1 MTVPGT
7 TTTLSICPTLSINP
21 TYTPTAPLPRNYTWG
36 CPPGYLCKP
45 KHTGADA
52 GCNIE
57 AGLPAE
63 SYVCSPDECIKSPP
77 FIHDQYWGTP
87 VESKEIRSSYNVSK
101 DYFNLDPEIFGLDYS
116 IFRIPDLKPGDDHYY
131 ILSSRR
137 SWSKLLSR
145 QSISASTVPGACY
158 DECNDAALEVES
170 TGKTPDICNAGSAF
184 NISLGHCEK
193 CCSTH
198 KTSTSASFE
207 QKVLPNFQQFLN
219 YCEGLEEP
227 SATTAAADTVRSTT
241 TSCQLT
247 TSGTTATQKAGSTS
261 QADSP
266 QASTTSDTTSK
277 ATEGNGESSPVAT
290 TSSTEQTAISSPTEK
305 STAPD
310 PTTESESATANETA
324 TNSKFGPSSR
334 SATGTSPSVTPQI
347 SPTSN
352 DAGKNAA
359 SSTSHRPTG
368 TRSVASSSATLLL
381 FTGATSARTVP
392 SHWSILAL
400 VFGVA
405 GFHV

>member
-1 MTVPGT
+1 VTVPET
-7 TTTLSICPTLSINP
+7 TTTVSICPTLIINP
-21 TYTPTAPLPRNYTWG
+21 TYTPVASLQRNYTWG

-63 SYVCSPDECIKSPP
+63 SYVCRPEECIKSPP

-87 VESKEIRSSYNVSK
+87 VESNEIRSTYNVSK
-101 DYFNLDPEIFGLDYS
+101 NYFNLDPQLFGLNYS

-131 ILSSRR
+131 IQSSRR

-145 QSISASTVPGACY
+145 QSIGASTVPGACY

-170 TGKTPDICNAGSAF
+170 TGKTPEICNAGSAF

-198 KTSTSASFE
+198 KTATSATFE

-219 YCEGLEEP
+219 YCEGLDDP
-227 SATTAAADTVRSTT
+227 SATTAPDTVSSTT
-241 TSCQLT
+241 SSGQASATAGT
-247 TSGTTATQKAGSTS
+247 TSTQKGGSAS
-261 QADSP
+261 QADPSTSP
-266 QASTTSDTTSK
+266 DTTSK
-277 ATEGNGESSPVAT
+277 SAKGNDGATIAAT
-290 TSSTEQTAISSPTEK
+290 TSSTEQTASHSPTQK

-310 PTTESESATANETA
+310 PTTEFGAGTTSETA
-324 TNSKFGPSSR
+324 TDSVSSSSSG
-334 SATGTSPSVTPQI
+334 SATGTSSIKTPQS
-347 SPTSN
+347 SPIINRTGES
-352 DAGKNAA
+352 AA
-359 SSTSHRPTG
+359 TSHRPTG
-368 TRSVASSSATLLL
+368 TPSGGSPSSSVLL
-381 FTGATSARTVP
+381 FTGAASPRTVP